1 MLEKQ
6 LIVVVETTAAMGPYW
21 QTILSDYLDKIIR
34 SLGGN
39 DTTGQK
45 PSTSNV
51 EFALVTFS
59 TRGCYSGIVAQRTGW
74 TSDPD
79 TFWKWLSALSFVGGG
94 FDDAAIA
101 EGLSEAIMMFPTCQN
116 GSRSQQNVNLQKHCI
131 LVAASNPDPVPTQ
144 VYVPRLQNLD
154 QGETIE
160 SDTGNRLHDA
170 EAVAK
175 AFPQCSVSLS
185 VICPKQLPKVKV
197 IYNAGK
203 RNSCAA
209 GPLVDIK
216 NSNFLVLISESFRE
230 ACSALSRSGITTLP
244 SNQSPVKVDAGP
256 VAPVTVVSSGT
267 GITIPTPR
275 TSQQAQQ
282 GMQLLVVNNAA
293 ANMPLQQQTSGAL
306 QSTQSKYVKVWEG
319 SLSGQ
324 RQGQPV
330 FITTLVGYRSFSA
343 SELLASD
350 WRHTMRI
357 DRLISQDHMNNQ
369 QYVGKADFL
378 VFRALNPHG
387 FLAQLQEK
395 KLCAVIQLPSQTLLL
410 SVSSN
415 ACCLIGMLFPV
426 DTVVINP
433 RLSSQQQQ

>member
-21 QTILSDYLDKIIR
+21 QTILSDYLDKIIRFSLERREYLNLHKSNHLKRLLLKLLNPCMKIVR

-197 IYNAGK
+197 IYNAG
-203 RNSCAA
+203 SLFC
-209 GPLVDIK
+209 
-216 NSNFLVLISESFRE
+216 FESFWNHNSTFKSKPCEGGCRP
-230 ACSALSRSGITTLP
+230 CCTSY
-244 SNQSPVKVDAGP
+244 
-256 VAPVTVVSSGT
+256 
-267 GITIPTPR
+267 R